1 MNPAVIIPSFYTS
14 PMRKRGTPSSLY
26 DHPTPLNSKGTLER
40 CLASL
45 QKVKGL
51 GQIIVV
57 VATEGGVDKEAA
69 AKVKAIVD
77 KFPQMHILIV
87 AQEEESII
95 QQRFEQLGFG
105 NQSDCIGLT
114 GYSAV
119 RNLGLVVAQV
129 LGFAF

>member
-45 QKVKGL
+45 QKVKDL

-77 KFPQMHILIV
+77 
-87 AQEEESII
+87 
-95 QQRFEQLGFG
+95 
-105 NQSDCIGLT
+105 
-114 GYSAV
+114 
-119 RNLGLVVAQV
+119 
-129 LGFAF
+129 